1 MLVPIPRWRDSL
13 LVNRLIVR
21 LLMLL
26 PQRISIRI
34 IRQLDI
40 ESLRWRFLRALLLR
54 HRSRQLSRL
63 MAVLKFN
70 DVISISPTGE
80 INVTSEGISLSAE
93 KTNRYFK
100 VNGRMTGNEG
110 KDLAK
115 VLADRNIHVRQFI
128 DIGTNFGEISLYFS
142 KNFPDAKVLSI
153 EASPANFAIFQK
165 NMARQHFTTDNI
177 SAVNKAVGETR
188 GTVRISKGLSS
199 GNTIV
204 LDEKNALRDEVKQ
217 TEEIEMV
224 PLGELAE
231 QHGFLSPD
239 FIKIDIEG
247 SEPFLMNDLVKLS
260 ARAMFIE
267 FANKNTEE
275 SYLRLARTLYDN
287 GYSIATREAVDFE
300 DFEQVRA
307 HLLENWARDS
317 WGTDSRGTDLWFF
330 APTPG

>member
-1 MLVPIPRWRDSL
+1 
-13 LVNRLIVR
+13 
-21 LLMLL
+21 
-26 PQRISIRI
+26 
-34 IRQLDI
+34 
-40 ESLRWRFLRALLLR
+40 
-54 HRSRQLSRL
+54 
-63 MAVLKFN
+63 
-70 DVISISPTGE
+70 
-80 INVTSEGISLSAE
+80 
-93 KTNRYFK
+93 
-100 VNGRMTGNEG
+100 
-110 KDLAK
+110 
-115 VLADRNIHVRQFI
+115 
-128 DIGTNFGEISLYFS
+128 
-142 KNFPDAKVLSI
+142 
-153 EASPANFAIFQK
+153 
-165 NMARQHFTTDNI
+165 
-177 SAVNKAVGETR
+177 
-188 GTVRISKGLSS
+188 VRISKGLSS